1 MIISDNRKA
10 AAVGTYVKNILHK
23 DIVSPPNPQP
33 DDINYAFRAFLMQLP
48 NNDYFYNT
56 ESGEVYSSDGLR
68 YQMVTYSVENAQVM
82 NEKLKP
88 VLDMPFKSW
97 LLLQLDPQQES
108 DHATI
113 LALRHLVK
121 VSLLNLYS

>member
-1 MIISDNRKA
+1 
-10 AAVGTYVKNILHK
+10 
-23 DIVSPPNPQP
+23 
-33 DDINYAFRAFLMQLP
+33 MQLP
-48 NNDYFYNT
+48 NHGYFYNT
-56 ESGEVYSSDGLR
+56 ESGEVYSFNGLR

-82 NEKLKP
+82 HEKLKP

-97 LLLQLDPQQES
+97 LLLQLDPQWES

-121 VSLLNLYS
+121 VNLLNLYS